1 MRILILLTALIFTSL
16 HLFGQQVKIVKVNDL
31 DTDVSGTT
39 IEVVGDK
46 EDFVI
51 YSDLRVINQGT
62 TAISVRYIR
71 YREVNSGRKDQV
83 CDNTIC
89 YDIDEELDAY
99 MTPVLNELLP
109 SKPSILKPQIL
120 PAGNEVCAVHNYMVV
135 GENNEIYDSIRVI
148 FRTTGANCILSTDKH
163 EDLQF
168 SIFPNPAKETVTI
181 SGESIKNGGTVVFL
195 DALGKE
201 VKRSLISN
209 ANNQID
215 VSTLRRGVY
224 FVNIIDHSGT
234 KSTVQRL
241 IKQ

>member
-31 DTDVSGTT
+31 DTDISGTT

-46 EDFVI
+46 EDI
-51 YSDLRVINQGT
+51 DIHSEMRVINQGT
-62 TAISVRYIR
+62 TQLFVKYIR
-71 YREVNSGRKDQV
+71 YREVNSGRGDQV
-83 CDNTIC
+83 CDGNLC
-89 YDIDEELDAY
+89 YNIGSGIDEYITLEFDTLF
-99 MTPVLNELLP
+99 
-109 SKPSILKPQIL
+109 PSIPRLFKPQIL
-120 PAGNEVCAVHNYMVV
+120 PAGKESCAVHNYMIV

-201 VKRSLISN
+201 VKRSLISS